1 MTCDL
6 PVTSRATT
14 VHVNFHHHAC
24 TRSSK
29 TSFVKH
35 ILPVFTSPTSRRGD
49 EASSGVV
56 LLSERDSATG
66 RGGGRDSGGEA

>member
-1 MTCDL
+1 M
-6 PVTSRATT
+6 A
-14 VHVNFHHHAC
+14 
-24 TRSSK
+24 
-29 TSFVKH
+29 FVKH
-35 ILPVFTSPTSRRGD
+35 ILPVFTSPTSRHGD